1 MRESGRTAAIPVT
14 DPVGPVAGVVDRV
27 LDLTVA
33 PGFSAV
39 GYEFRRRAF
48 AWEPPEVA
56 GRTVMVTGAN
66 AGLGRAAAEEL
77 AGLGARV
84 VMVCRDPG
92 RGEEARRSVA
102 AIAELEP
109 ELMIADLSSLES
121 VRDLAGRWMG
131 RGEPLD
137 VLVNNAGVMP
147 PERIVTEEGFELT
160 FATNVLGPFLLTRLL
175 IPSLESGSDPRIVMV
190 SSGGMYGSGFSL
202 SDPQLERREYRPT
215 AVYAHTKRAEV
226 MLADEFDVRFRP
238 TACSM
243 HPGWAGTPGVAESLP
258 RFNRLMRPVLRSAAA
273 GADTIVWLAGASP
286 EEAPGGLFYE
296 DRRPRPKYRLPG
308 TRETAADRRRLY
320 DLCSELSGITD

>member
-1 MRESGRTAAIPVT
+1 MAEPL
-14 DPVGPVAGVVDRV
+14 GPVAGAIDR
-27 LDLTVA
+27 LMDLTVV
-33 PGFSAV
+33 PGFSAI

-48 AWEPPEVA
+48 EWETPEVE

-66 AGLGRAAAEEL
+66 AGLGRAASEEL
-77 AGLGARV
+77 ARLGARV

-92 RGEEARRSVA
+92 RGEEARRAVA
-102 AIAELEP
+102 AGAGLEP
-109 ELMIADLSSLES
+109 ELMIADLSAMGS
-121 VRDLAGRWMG
+121 VRDLAGRWAE
-131 RGEPLD
+131 RGESLD

-147 PERIVTEEGFELT
+147 LERSVTEEGFELT

-175 IPSLESGSDPRIVMV
+175 MPSLEKGSEPRIVMV

-202 SDPQLERREYRPT
+202 FDPQLERREYRPS

-243 HPGWAGTPGVAESLP
+243 HPGWAETPGVAESLP
-258 RFNRLMRPVLRSAAA
+258 RFNRIMGPVLRDPEA
-273 GADTIVWLAGASP
+273 GADTVVWLAGASP
-286 EEAPGGLFYE
+286 AEAPGGLFYE

-320 DLCSELSGITD
+320 ELCEELTGLTD

>member
-1 MRESGRTAAIPVT
+1 MAEPL
-14 DPVGPVAGVVDRV
+14 GPVAGAIDRLMDLAVV
-27 LDLTVA
+27 
-33 PGFSAV
+33 PGFSAI

-48 AWEPPEVA
+48 DWEAPEVE

-66 AGLGRAAAEEL
+66 AGLGRAASEEL
-77 AGLGARV
+77 ARLGARV

-92 RGEEARRSVA
+92 RGEEARRAVA
-102 AIAELEP
+102 AGAGLEP
-109 ELMIADLSSLES
+109 ELMVADLSAMGS
-121 VRDLAGRWMG
+121 VRDLAGRWAE
-131 RGEPLD
+131 RGESLD

-147 PERIVTEEGFELT
+147 LERSVTAEGFELT

-175 IPSLESGSDPRIVMV
+175 MPSLETGSEPRIVMV

-202 SDPQLERREYRPT
+202 SDPQLERREYRPS

-243 HPGWAGTPGVAESLP
+243 HPGWAETPGVAESLP
-258 RFNRLMRPVLRSAAA
+258 RFNRIMGPVLRDPEA
-273 GADTIVWLAGASP
+273 GADTVVWLAGASP
-286 EEAPGGLFYE
+286 AEAPGGLFYE

-320 DLCSELSGITD
+320 ELCEELTGITD

>member
-1 MRESGRTAAIPVT
+1 MAEPLGK
-14 DPVGPVAGVVDRV
+14 VAGAIDR
-27 LDLTVA
+27 LMDLTVV
-33 PGFSAV
+33 PGFSAI

-48 AWEPPEVA
+48 DWETPEVE

-66 AGLGRAAAEEL
+66 AGLGRAASEEL
-77 AGLGARV
+77 ARLGARV

-92 RGEEARRSVA
+92 RGEEARRAVA
-102 AIAELEP
+102 AGAGLEP
-109 ELMIADLSSLES
+109 ELMIADLSAMGS
-121 VRDLAGRWMG
+121 VRDLAGRWAE
-131 RGEPLD
+131 RGESLD

-147 PERIVTEEGFELT
+147 LERSVTEEGFELT

-175 IPSLESGSDPRIVMV
+175 MPSLEKGSEPRIVMV

-202 SDPQLERREYRPT
+202 FDPQLERREYRPS

-243 HPGWAGTPGVAESLP
+243 HPGWAETPGVAESLP
-258 RFNRLMRPVLRSAAA
+258 RFNRIMGPVLRDPEA
-273 GADTIVWLAGASP
+273 GADTVVWLAGASP
-286 EEAPGGLFYE
+286 AEAPGGLFYE

-320 DLCSELSGITD
+320 ELCEELTGLTD